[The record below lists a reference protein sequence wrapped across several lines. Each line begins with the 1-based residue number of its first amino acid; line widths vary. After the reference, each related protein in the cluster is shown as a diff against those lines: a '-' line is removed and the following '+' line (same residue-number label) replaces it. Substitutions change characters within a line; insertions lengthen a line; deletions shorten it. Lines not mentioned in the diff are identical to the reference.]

1 MKRKL
6 LVILTI
12 IPFFCHG
19 QNYTSYFTGNVTDII
34 TNPSGGVCLMG
45 GATEDE
51 NAMKWFLQRANGGD
65 ILVLRTRGSNGY
77 NNYLYSGLGETVNS
91 VETIVC
97 NNALA
102 SSDPYIIKKIK
113 QLTILF
119 VAFNSRNINA
129 LKSHFTDNIEV
140 YQDNI
145 GLRNYD
151 ETIKSFT

>member
-1 MKRKL
+1 
-6 LVILTI
+6 
-12 IPFFCHG
+12 
-19 QNYTSYFTGNVTDII
+19 
-34 TNPSGGVCLMG
+34 MG